1 MNDEG
6 RTMKDGRWRMADGQW
21 RMEDNLSVGEAKTP
35 ARSYSSH
42 SSSKYLEG
50 RGSLIGSE
58 GFVQ

>member
-1 MNDEG
+1 
-6 RTMKDGRWRMADGQW
+6 MKDGRWRMEDGQW

-50 RGSLIGSE
+50 GGSLIGSE